1 MEAGVLAL
9 QGGFREHARALCRL
23 GVSCRE
29 VRLPAHFDGL
39 EGLIV
44 PGGESTT
51 IAKLAAEYGLVDSIV
66 DFYREN
72 KPVWGT
78 CAGAIF
84 LSKPTKKNQ
93 PVLGLIDIEIER
105 NAYGRQ
111 VDSFEAEVKT
121 TLPSASGERSSNR
134 EADTSNF
141 PGVFIRAPR
150 VSTVGSTVDV
160 LGRISTGEIVAARQG
175 NLMVTTFHPE
185 LTNDPRFHEYFLGM
199 SSDRVG
205 YGAREG

>member
-23 GVSCRE
+23 GANCRE
-29 VRLPAHFDGL
+29 IRLPRHFVGL
-39 EGLIV
+39 DALVV

-51 IAKLAAEYGLVDSIV
+51 IGKLAAEYDLVDPIL
-66 DFYREN
+66 DFCRDN

-84 LSKPTKKNQ
+84 LSKPTGANRTA
-93 PVLGLIDIEIER
+93 LGLIDIEIER

-121 TLPSASGERSSNR
+121 TLPPVLGEVNPND
-134 EADTSNF
+134 EAHTSRF

-150 VSTVGSTVDV
+150 VSTVGSSVDV
-160 LGRISTGEIVAARQG
+160 LGRLSTGEVVAARQG
-175 NLMVTTFHPE
+175 NLMVTMFHPE
-185 LTNDPRFHEYFLGM
+185 LTNDYRFHEYFLGM
-199 SSDRVG
+199 SADRARS
-205 YGAREG
+205 GAHDE

>member
-121 TLPSASGERSSNR
+121 TLPSSSGQRSSNR
-134 EADTSNF
+134 EAGTSMF

-185 LTNDPRFHEYFLGM
+185 LTNDCRFHEYFLGM
-199 SSDRVG
+199 SADRVG
-205 YGAREG
+205 YGAQEG

>member
-23 GVSCRE
+23 GANCRE
-29 VRLPAHFDGL
+29 IRLPRHFVGL
-39 EGLIV
+39 DALVV

-51 IAKLAAEYGLVDSIV
+51 IGKLAAEYDLVDPIL
-66 DFYREN
+66 DFCRDN

-84 LSKPTKKNQ
+84 LSKPTGANRTA
-93 PVLGLIDIEIER
+93 LGLIDIEIER

-121 TLPSASGERSSNR
+121 TLPSVGGEESLND
-134 EADTSNF
+134 EAHTSMF

-150 VSTVGSTVDV
+150 VSTVGSSVDV

-175 NLMVTTFHPE
+175 NLMVTMFHPE
-185 LTNDPRFHEYFLGM
+185 LTNDCRFHEYFLEM
-199 SSDRVG
+199 SADRVG
-205 YGAREG
+205 RVE

>member
-9 QGGFREHARALCRL
+9 QGGFREHSRALCRL
-23 GVSCRE
+23 GANCRE
-29 VRLPAHFDGL
+29 IRLPRHFVGL
-39 EGLIV
+39 DALVV

-51 IAKLAAEYGLVDSIV
+51 IGKLAAEYDLVDPIL
-66 DFYREN
+66 DFCRDN

-84 LSKPTKKNQ
+84 LSKPTGANRTA
-93 PVLGLIDIEIER
+93 LGLIDIEIER

-121 TLPSASGERSSNR
+121 TLPSVGGEESLND
-134 EADTSNF
+134 EAHTSMF

-150 VSTVGSTVDV
+150 VSTVGSSVDV

-175 NLMVTTFHPE
+175 NLMVTMFHPE
-185 LTNDPRFHEYFLGM
+185 LTNDCRFHEYFLEM
-199 SSDRVG
+199 SADRVG
-205 YGAREG
+205 RGVVDG